1 MRRLLIIKILMEM
14 SIYIY
19 VLLTGRYA
27 GDSIGANVTI
37 SDEKLLLVLFIT
49 ILPYWILYK
58 FIRSIKLNKKYLI
71 NVNGNVIKIV
81 LISGFLSIFFTL
93 EYGSGIVSKGLYSA
107 PFAII
112 PFIVITNRFDL
123 QIIGLLLIYSNNIR
137 IYNRLLWFEILS
149 LSLLRSSF
157 QSIGFFIMYVV
168 SKIKT
173 YILLIIILLVFVAEY
188 KFGVITNSINTLYS
202 YRDSLRGV
210 DYEGNLGGFDLI
222 VGKCVARM
230 SNFSNIAIIFENY
243 DAFILG
249 ANKIG
254 FYDYLID
261 AMQYIWGSFYNVTLP
276 SIQSIYTEILDP
288 SSNGKYGMS
297 PSLSGVLLMSYLNGV
312 DLMAFNILI
321 YFISVYGICKL
332 AMKFAGVNARE
343 YTYLLLITDLSGLS
357 SYNYKILFTLLIFTI
372 TVIFFSNIFSKINLP
387 KIS

>member
-1 MRRLLIIKILMEM
+1 MEM
-14 SIYIY
+14 SIYLY

-37 SDEKLLLVLFIT
+37 SDEKLLLVLLIT

-58 FIRSIKLNKKYLI
+58 FISSIKLNKKYLI
-71 NVNGNVIKIV
+71 NINSIVIKIII
-81 LISGFLSIFFTL
+81 ISGLLSIFFTL

-107 PFAII
+107 SFAII
-112 PFIVITNRFDL
+112 PFIVITNRLDL
-123 QIIGLLLIYSNNIR
+123 QIIGLLLIYSSNIR

-157 QSIGFFIMYVV
+157 QSIGFFIMNVV
-168 SKIKT
+168 GKIKSYT
-173 YILLIIILLVFVAEY
+173 LFIIILLFFAAEY
-188 KFGVITNSINTLYS
+188 KFGVFTNLINALYS
-202 YRDSLRGV
+202 YRDSLRGAG
-210 DYEGNLGGFDLI
+210 YESNLSGFDLI

-243 DAFILG
+243 DAFILA

-261 AMQYIWGSFYNVTLP
+261 AMQYIWGSFYNVSLP
-276 SIQSIYTEILDP
+276 SIQSIYTETLDP
-288 SSNGKYGMS
+288 SSNGEYGMS

-372 TVIFFSNIFSKINLP
+372 SVIFFKNFFRKINP
-387 KIS
+387 SKVS